1 LTRLIRSLAALPLA
15 ALALAPLLT
24 PACGVKP
31 PEDAAGTVP
40 SNCHVITV
48 KGLARGTVAGWVDGT
63 ATADDGSGPDKGYSF
78 RVELDEVKGYKLTTG
93 SFDLSKETSYG
104 DAKHVVLAWEGGDD
118 PTTASTAYFQAS
130 GTMQLDAVTSPAS
143 AESKGSLKG
152 VKLLESKIDPTTYAS
167 VPVSDGRCLFV
178 VSAAWDTTV
187 AAGTACTVADD
198 CGDVSKNV
206 CDPATKTC
214 AASQCSSD
222 AACGSGKSCI
232 VQGADTLAGACY
244 PTCTPLA
251 TGTACGSSGECVVV
265 RYDQT
270 LGICKGRG
278 DKKDGDPCSIQDVS
292 TDCGAGMVCSPEHA
306 GNLCRKQ
313 CDYFAQTDGACTA
326 AQHCTLG
333 SVCSDEPIDPA
344 KVDTACDG
352 SSAEGT
358 PCNLVSGKINGI
370 CVAETGASGQV
381 IMCRKVCRKS
391 SAADCPTG
399 KTCADYYDS
408 TGVCR

>member
-232 VQGADTLAGACY
+232 VQGG
-244 PTCTPLA
+244 
-251 TGTACGSSGECVVV
+251 
-265 RYDQT
+265 
-270 LGICKGRG
+270 
-278 DKKDGDPCSIQDVS
+278 
-292 TDCGAGMVCSPEHA
+292 
-306 GNLCRKQ
+306 
-313 CDYFAQTDGACTA
+313 
-326 AQHCTLG
+326 
-333 SVCSDEPIDPA
+333 
-344 KVDTACDG
+344 
-352 SSAEGT
+352 
-358 PCNLVSGKINGI
+358 
-370 CVAETGASGQV
+370 
-381 IMCRKVCRKS
+381 
-391 SAADCPTG
+391 
-399 KTCADYYDS
+399 
-408 TGVCR
+408 